1 MSATLTRI
9 PLAEAEQVAARFVAQ
24 LAGTY
29 DRLVIAGSIRRRL
42 PTVGDIEVVAVPTVR
57 SMVERDMFG
66 ESVATAQIDLLDAR
80 LTTLLDNDRVAKR
93 PRSDG
98 KTVWGSK
105 MKYLTFEGVNV
116 DLFTPD
122 AARFGLILL
131 IRTGPAAYSHQLVTE
146 KGKAL
151 VVGHR
156 PDGRTITRFGML
168 PAHLKVAEGW
178 LTSRVSGIRIPTPEE
193 QTFYEMARLPYLE
206 PWQRA

>member
-9 PLAEAEQVAARFVAQ
+9 PLAEAEAVAARFVAQ

-42 PTVGDIEVVAVPTVR
+42 PTVGDIEVVAVPNVQPMPVT
-57 SMVERDMFG
+57 DLFG
-66 ESVATAQIDLLDAR
+66 EILSTTQVNLLNAQMTYLLS
-80 LTTLLDNDRVAKR
+80 TGVVAKR

-98 KTVWGSK
+98 KFVWGQK

-122 AARFGLILL
+122 DERFGLILL

-146 KGKAL
+146 KGKPL